1 MIAIITVTGNDH
13 PGIIAAVTTGLAELN
28 VNVLDLSQQIMG
40 GYFTMILRVDTA
52 NQRISH
58 EATAHKPQECGS
70 ITALQEKMTLV
81 GDAQGVLIRV
91 QSEEIFRAVTH
102 I

>member
-13 PGIIAAVTTGLAELN
+13 PGIIAAVTTGLAKEN
-28 VNVLDLSQQIMG
+28 VNILDLSQQIMG

-52 NQRISH
+52 SS
-58 EATAHKPQECGS
+58 ESDS
-70 ITALQEKMTLV
+70 ITALQERMTKV
-81 GDAQGVLIRV
+81 GDDQGVLIRV
-91 QSEEIFRAVTH
+91 QSEEIFRAVTE

>member
-13 PGIIAAVTTGLAELN
+13 PGIIAAVATGLAQEN
-28 VNVLDLSQQIMG
+28 VNILDLSQQIMG
-40 GYFTMILRVDTA
+40 GYFTMILRVNTDSSE
-52 NQRISH
+52 N
-58 EATAHKPQECGS
+58 GS
-70 ITALQEKMTLV
+70 IGALQERMTEV

-91 QSEEIFRAVTH
+91 QSEAIFRAVTE

>member
-13 PGIIAAVTTGLAELN
+13 PGIIAAVTTGLAAEN

-40 GYFTMILRVDTA
+40 GYFTMILRVDTE
-52 NQRISH
+52 SSSSD
-58 EATAHKPQECGS
+58 S
-70 ITALQEKMTLV
+70 ITVLQEKMTEV
-81 GDAQGVLIRV
+81 GEAQNVLIRV
-91 QSEEIFRAVTH
+91 QSEDIFRAVTQ